1 VCVCVYI
8 LRGRMVRG
16 VDKHKEGKQPGSLG
30 WHTRRAAAAEMGPQ
44 VVGPLA
50 QAPDF
55 NLCLTEDRRGSGT
68 SIGLREFCR
77 DRVAF
82 PGNYEME

>member
-1 VCVCVYI
+1 
-8 LRGRMVRG
+8 MVRG

-68 SIGLREFCR
+68 SIGLREFQSVSNAQQER
-77 DRVAF
+77 TGA
-82 PGNYEME
+82 PGST